1 MRQQQIDFKWLEENF
16 LTANE
21 AATYLGIS
29 KQALLSLAKRDVLPF
44 TKKGNMVLFHRMDIE
59 LRLENNKACAKNT
72 VHLKHEF
79 HKQRNGRTTFHMLHF
94 S

>member
-1 MRQQQIDFKWLEENF
+1 MSMPHQQIDFKWLEENF

-59 LRLENNKACAKNT
+59 LRLENQQSLREKYRPFET
-72 VHLKHEF
+72 
-79 HKQRNGRTTFHMLHF
+79 
-94 S
+94 

>member
-1 MRQQQIDFKWLEENF
+1 MRQQQIDFKWLEDNF

-44 TKKGNMVLFHRMDIE
+44 TKKGNMVLFHRLDIE
-59 LRLENNKACAKNT
+59 LRLENQQSLREKYRPFET
-72 VHLKHEF
+72 
-79 HKQRNGRTTFHMLHF
+79 
-94 S
+94 

>member
-29 KQALLSLAKRDVLPF
+29 KQALLSLAKRDVLPLR
-44 TKKGNMVLFHRMDIE
+44 KKEIWFFSTEWTLNFGLKT
-59 LRLENNKACAKNT
+59 NKAYVKNT
-72 VHLKHEF
+72 VLLKRKF
-79 HKQRNGRTTFHMLHF
+79 HKQRNGRTTSRMLHF

>member
-1 MRQQQIDFKWLEENF
+1 MCQQQIDFKWLEENF

-59 LRLENNKACAKNT
+59 LRLENQQSLREKYRPFET
-72 VHLKHEF
+72 
-79 HKQRNGRTTFHMLHF
+79 
-94 S
+94 

>member
-16 LTANE
+16 LTAHE

-59 LRLENNKACAKNT
+59 LRLENQQSLREKYRPFET
-72 VHLKHEF
+72 
-79 HKQRNGRTTFHMLHF
+79 
-94 S
+94 

>member
-29 KQALLSLAKRDVLPF
+29 KQALLSLAKRDIIPF
-44 TKKGNMVLFHRMDIE
+44 TKKGNMVLFHRFDIE
-59 LRLENNKACAKNT
+59 LRLANQQSLRKKYRPFE
-72 VHLKHEF
+72 
-79 HKQRNGRTTFHMLHF
+79 

>member
-1 MRQQQIDFKWLEENF
+1 VRQQQIDFKWLEENF

-59 LRLENNKACAKNT
+59 LRLE
-72 VHLKHEF
+72 
-79 HKQRNGRTTFHMLHF
+79 KQQSLREKYRPFET
-94 S
+94 

>member
-21 AATYLGIS
+21 AAAYLGIS

-59 LRLENNKACAKNT
+59 LRLENQQSLREKYRPFET
-72 VHLKHEF
+72 
-79 HKQRNGRTTFHMLHF
+79 
-94 S
+94 

>member
-59 LRLENNKACAKNT
+59 LRLENQQSLREKYRPF
-72 VHLKHEF
+72 E
-79 HKQRNGRTTFHMLHF
+79 M
-94 S
+94 

>member
-59 LRLENNKACAKNT
+59 LRLENQQSLREKYRPFET
-72 VHLKHEF
+72 
-79 HKQRNGRTTFHMLHF
+79 
-94 S
+94 

>member
-59 LRLENNKACAKNT
+59 LRLENQQSLREKYRPF
-72 VHLKHEF
+72 EP
-79 HKQRNGRTTFHMLHF
+79 
-94 S
+94 

>member
-44 TKKGNMVLFHRMDIE
+44 TKKGNMVLFHRIDIE
-59 LRLENNKACAKNT
+59 LRLENQQSLREKYRPFET
-72 VHLKHEF
+72 
-79 HKQRNGRTTFHMLHF
+79 
-94 S
+94 

>member
-29 KQALLSLAKRDVLPF
+29 RQALLSLAKRDVLPF

-59 LRLENNKACAKNT
+59 LRLE
-72 VHLKHEF
+72 
-79 HKQRNGRTTFHMLHF
+79 KQQSLREKYRPFET
-94 S
+94 

>member
-16 LTANE
+16 LTSNE

-59 LRLENNKACAKNT
+59 LRLENQQSLREKYRPFET
-72 VHLKHEF
+72 
-79 HKQRNGRTTFHMLHF
+79 
-94 S
+94 

>member
-59 LRLENNKACAKNT
+59 LRLEN
-72 VHLKHEF
+72 
-79 HKQRNGRTTFHMLHF
+79 
-94 S
+94 

>member
-29 KQALLSLAKRDVLPF
+29 KQALLSLAKRDILPF

-59 LRLENNKACAKNT
+59 LRLENQQSLREKYRPFET
-72 VHLKHEF
+72 
-79 HKQRNGRTTFHMLHF
+79 
-94 S
+94 

>member
-1 MRQQQIDFKWLEENF
+1 MRQQQIDFKWLEDNF

-44 TKKGNMVLFHRMDIE
+44 MKKGNMVLFHRIDIE
-59 LRLENNKACAKNT
+59 LRLENQQSLREKYRPFET
-72 VHLKHEF
+72 
-79 HKQRNGRTTFHMLHF
+79 
-94 S
+94 

>member
-1 MRQQQIDFKWLEENF
+1 MRQQQIDFKWLEKNF

-59 LRLENNKACAKNT
+59 LRLENQQSLREKYRPFET
-72 VHLKHEF
+72 
-79 HKQRNGRTTFHMLHF
+79 
-94 S
+94 

>member
-1 MRQQQIDFKWLEENF
+1 MRQQQIDFKWLEDNF

-44 TKKGNMVLFHRMDIE
+44 TKKGNMVLFHRIDIE
-59 LRLENNKACAKNT
+59 LRLENQQSLREKYRPFET
-72 VHLKHEF
+72 
-79 HKQRNGRTTFHMLHF
+79 
-94 S
+94 

>member
-29 KQALLSLAKRDVLPF
+29 KQALLSLAKRDVLLYEKRKYGSFPP
-44 TKKGNMVLFHRMDIE
+44 
-59 LRLENNKACAKNT
+59 
-72 VHLKHEF
+72 
-79 HKQRNGRTTFHMLHF
+79 NGH
-94 S
+94 

>member
-44 TKKGNMVLFHRMDIE
+44 TKKGNMVLYHRMDIE
-59 LRLENNKACAKNT
+59 LRLE
-72 VHLKHEF
+72 
-79 HKQRNGRTTFHMLHF
+79 KQQSLREKYRPFET
-94 S
+94 

>member
-59 LRLENNKACAKNT
+59 LRLE
-72 VHLKHEF
+72 
-79 HKQRNGRTTFHMLHF
+79 KQQSLREKYRPFET
-94 S
+94 

>member
-21 AATYLGIS
+21 AATYLSIS

-59 LRLENNKACAKNT
+59 LRLENQQSLREKYRPFET
-72 VHLKHEF
+72 
-79 HKQRNGRTTFHMLHF
+79 
-94 S
+94 

>member
-1 MRQQQIDFKWLEENF
+1 MHQQQIDFKWLEENF

-59 LRLENNKACAKNT
+59 LRLE
-72 VHLKHEF
+72 
-79 HKQRNGRTTFHMLHF
+79 KQQSLREKYRPFET
-94 S
+94 

>member
-44 TKKGNMVLFHRMDIE
+44 KKKGNMVLFHRMDIE
-59 LRLENNKACAKNT
+59 LRLENQQSLREKYRPFET
-72 VHLKHEF
+72 
-79 HKQRNGRTTFHMLHF
+79 
-94 S
+94 

>member
-29 KQALLSLAKRDVLPF
+29 KQALLSLAKRDVLSF

-59 LRLENNKACAKNT
+59 LRLENQQSLREKYRPFET
-72 VHLKHEF
+72 
-79 HKQRNGRTTFHMLHF
+79 
-94 S
+94 

>member
-59 LRLENNKACAKNT
+59 LRLENQQSLREKYRSFET
-72 VHLKHEF
+72 
-79 HKQRNGRTTFHMLHF
+79 
-94 S
+94 

>member
-1 MRQQQIDFKWLEENF
+1 VRQQQIDFKWLEENF

-59 LRLENNKACAKNT
+59 LRLENQQSLREKYRPFET
-72 VHLKHEF
+72 
-79 HKQRNGRTTFHMLHF
+79 
-94 S
+94 

>member
-59 LRLENNKACAKNT
+59 IRLENQQSLREKYRPFET
-72 VHLKHEF
+72 
-79 HKQRNGRTTFHMLHF
+79 
-94 S
+94 

>member
-44 TKKGNMVLFHRMDIE
+44 TKKGNMVLFHRTDIE
-59 LRLENNKACAKNT
+59 LRLE
-72 VHLKHEF
+72 
-79 HKQRNGRTTFHMLHF
+79 KQQSLREKYRPFET
-94 S
+94 

>member
-1 MRQQQIDFKWLEENF
+1 MHQQQIDFKWLEENF

-59 LRLENNKACAKNT
+59 LRLENQQSLREKYRPFET
-72 VHLKHEF
+72 
-79 HKQRNGRTTFHMLHF
+79 
-94 S
+94 

>member
-1 MRQQQIDFKWLEENF
+1 MRQQQIDFKWLEEKF

-59 LRLENNKACAKNT
+59 LRLENQQSLREKYRPFET
-72 VHLKHEF
+72 
-79 HKQRNGRTTFHMLHF
+79 
-94 S
+94 

>member
-1 MRQQQIDFKWLEENF
+1 MRQQQINFKWLEENF

-59 LRLENNKACAKNT
+59 LRLENQQSLREKYRPFET
-72 VHLKHEF
+72 
-79 HKQRNGRTTFHMLHF
+79 
-94 S
+94 